1 MIYVVYALIFFSAF
15 FALAGVIGILRMPD
29 TFCRMQSSTNI
40 TSFGMIGVIA
50 GGALYAGFIL
60 RNDEMLIKLLVMG
73 LFYILTT
80 PISAH
85 AIAKGAYH
93 HGVKMVDEAACDQYK
108 EDMENE

>member
-1 MIYVVYALIFFSAF
+1 MIYVVYALIVFSAF
-15 FALAGVIGILRMPD
+15 FALAGVVGMLRMPD

-40 TSFGMIGVIA
+40 TTFGMIGVIA
-50 GGALYAGFIL
+50 GGVLYSGFVL
-60 RNDEMLIKLLVMG
+60 HNYEMLINLLVMG

-93 HGVKMVDEAACDQYK
+93 HGNKMIDEAVCDQYK
-108 EDMENE
+108 EDMQQ